1 MWVVKVPGVV
11 AMLLRSSDT
20 VDFPE
25 GTHDEHLKTIY
36 VLINA
41 LPEVYKA
48 EWPSGAH
55 NPTC

>member
-1 MWVVKVPGVV
+1 MVQVPGVV
-11 AMLLRSSDT
+11 AMLLKSSDT

-41 LPEVYKA
+41 LPDVYKA

-55 NPTC
+55 NLQC